1 MQNEHVE
8 IIIYEAEE
16 RTVEVRLDRDTVWLT
31 QRQMAELFD
40 TSSDN
45 ISLHLKNIF
54 ADEELEKKATTEDFS
69 AVQKEG
75 KRQVRRTLTHYNLD
89 AIISVGYRVNS
100 IDIETD
106 DIQNV
111 FVSRVTGMMGSTDFD
126 YAPSTPEGGLSRE
139 HQFFGEDSDVII
151 EELNEALAA

>member
-1 MQNEHVE
+1 MQSEHGE

-16 RTVEVRLDRDTVWLT
+16 SSVEVRLDRDTVWLT

-69 AVQKEG
+69 VVQKE
-75 KRQVRRTLTHYNLD
+75 VC
-89 AIISVGYRVNS
+89 VFVNS
-100 IDIETD
+100 
-106 DIQNV
+106 
-111 FVSRVTGMMGSTDFD
+111 
-126 YAPSTPEGGLSRE
+126 L
-139 HQFFGEDSDVII
+139 
-151 EELNEALAA
+151 